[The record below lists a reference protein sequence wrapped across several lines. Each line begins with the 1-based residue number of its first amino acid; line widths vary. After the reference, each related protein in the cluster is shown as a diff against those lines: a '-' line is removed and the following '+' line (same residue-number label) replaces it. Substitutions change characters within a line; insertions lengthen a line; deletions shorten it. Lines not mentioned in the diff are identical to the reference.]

1 MCHCGASSSYCCSV
15 VVGIFSVGLVVL
27 LDGRTNLTL
36 LEFEFGFEI
45 AMFGIYLAAMLVW
58 SGLAYLWNSVAVA
71 SAV

>member
-1 MCHCGASSSYCCSV
+1 
-15 VVGIFSVGLVVL
+15 
-27 LDGRTNLTL
+27 